1 MKRNRRYLTIGFS
14 IMMVLA
20 AVAPANAQ
28 QCTQDRVYV
37 GDPVQDTVY
46 AFNVPGASPYQ
57 SYPGLPDP
65 QGLIVDSAEATV
77 YVADTLLGGVEAI
90 VLPGGATV
98 PVASGFANALELAL
112 SRDESRLYVVDV
124 NQFGNDLSVVTLPA
138 GVVTQVAGSLGNPS
152 GVTLNAA
159 ETLAYVT
166 QTATGN
172 LVTVQ
177 LTGPGAGTVNPVA
190 SIALGLQDVKLSPSE
205 NFAYTTDPL
214 GNLSVIDLRNGSV
227 NVLAAGLGSP
237 TKFELDQTGNTAW
250 VVDTLGTVRQV
261 DIATGAVSVFPIS
274 AGTLLNPEGIDLV
287 RADNPTVFISDLPGD
302 LSAAPGGVVTVPVN
316 LTDVTGQGIQSMQAD
331 VLFDSSVL
339 SFTSGQAGPLTSG
352 CAGFSATPASPGTV
366 TITASGCAPLAG
378 AGPVALLNF
387 NVLGVIGSNA
397 LSLANVSM
405 SSINGFCTRAGALS
419 FTVGAIEGN
428 VSYYSNLEEVEDAT
442 VTLSPPGSTDLTD
455 AAGDYLVNN
464 AQLGVTNTLIAIK
477 NGDTC
482 NSVGVADAFKALQA
496 SALLIGLTPEEEAA
510 GNVTARCLSY
520 GSPAQTKCVTVLDAL
535 KIAQFS
541 SGYITDFQDRAD
553 DWGFI
558 PDSSAVPFGAVG
570 SRPPQTS
577 DGPGQI
583 VYTPLSSTAI
593 GQDWKGFVYGDIN
606 GSWSPCAPV
615 PPPPS
620 AGGADAEDF
629 RQEPAERGGARPI
642 SLGGGPAISTFGFSN
657 TGGLPGQDTV
667 VGLIVDDATGA
678 EALDVV
684 IFYTPGVADPTNVA
698 LTPLTAGRSF
708 IYNLDIPGE
717 IHAGF
722 YGDPIVGGGALLDIT
737 FESIGEPGTGMRLD
751 LQLASIEES
760 KTVQSVLN
768 DSNFCIEGEG
778 TPPAEV
784 QDVQFTK
791 NADGSTRMAWES
803 DGDELG
809 WQVYAYNVY
818 GDSLVDL
825 DDLGCLGYVSTPEA
839 PIDDP
844 MLPGQL
850 SIYLIAAE
858 NCHGT
863 SPLGSDNT
871 RPSNP
876 ACP

>member
-1 MKRNRRYLTIGFS
+1 MSWNRRNLTAGLL
-14 IMMVLA
+14 IMMTLTA
-20 AVAPANAQ
+20 AAPAEAQ

-37 GDPVQDTVY
+37 GDPVQDTVF
-46 AFNVPGASPYQ
+46 AFNVPGATPYQ
-57 SYPGLPDP
+57 AYPGLPDP
-65 QGLIVDSAEATV
+65 QGLIVDGDEATI

-98 PVASGFANALELAL
+98 PVAIGFANALELAL

-124 NQFGNDLSVVTLPA
+124 NQFGNDLSVVTLPG

-159 ETLAYVT
+159 ESLAYVT

-172 LVTVQ
+172 IVTVQ
-177 LTGPGAGTVNPVA
+177 LSGPSAGTVAPVA
-190 SIALGLQDVKLSPSE
+190 FITPGVQDVKLSPSE

-237 TKFELDQTGNTAW
+237 TKFELDQTGDTAW
-250 VVDTLGTVRQV
+250 VVDTLGSVRQV
-261 DIATGAVSVFPIS
+261 DLATGSVSLFPIS
-274 AGTLLNPEGIDLV
+274 GGTLLNPEGIDLA
-287 RADNPTVFISDLPGD
+287 RADSPTLFITDLPGD
-302 LSAAPGGVVTVPVN
+302 LPAAPGGVVTVPVN
-316 LTDVTGQGIQSMQAD
+316 LTDVTGRGIQSIQAS
-331 VLFDSSVL
+331 VLFDSSVI
-339 SFTSGQAGPLTSG
+339 SFASGQAGPLTAG
-352 CAGFSATPASPGTV
+352 CATFSTTPASPGTV
-366 TITASGCAPLAG
+366 TINASGCAPLAG
-378 AGPVALLNF
+378 EGPVALLNF
-387 NVLGVIGSNA
+387 NVLGVIGSSA

-419 FTVGAIEGN
+419 FSVGAIAGN
-428 VSYYSNLEEVEDAT
+428 VAYYSSLEDVEDAT
-442 VTLSPPGSTDLTD
+442 LTLSPPGSTDLTD
-455 AAGDYLVNN
+455 ATGDYLVNN
-464 AQLGVTNTLIAIK
+464 AQLGVNNTLIATK

-482 NSVGVADAFKALQA
+482 NSVGVADALKALQA

-520 GSPAQTKCVTVLDAL
+520 GSPVQTKCVTVLDAL
-535 KIAQFS
+535 KIAQYS
-541 SGYITDFQDRAD
+541 SGYISGFQDRAD

-558 PDSSAVPFGAVG
+558 PDGSATPFGAVA
-570 SRPPQTS
+570 SPPPQTF
-577 DGPGQI
+577 DGPGRI
-583 VYTPLSSTAI
+583 DYTPLASTAI

-615 PPPPS
+615 PPPP
-620 AGGADAEDF
+620 AGGSDAEDF
-629 RQEPAERGGARPI
+629 RQEPTERTRPRPTT
-642 SLGGGPAISTFGFSN
+642 LAGGPSVASFGFSN

-684 IFYTPGVADPTNVA
+684 IFYTPGVADPAGVA

-722 YGDPIVGGGALLDIT
+722 YGEPIVGGGSLLDIT
-737 FESIGEPGTGMRLD
+737 FESVGEPGTGMRLD
-751 LQLASIEES
+751 LQLAAIEES
-760 KTVQSVLN
+760 KTVQSILN

-778 TPPAEV
+778 TPPTEV

-791 NADGSTRMAWES
+791 NADGTTRMAWES

-809 WQVYAYNVY
+809 WQILTAQGYN
-818 GDSLVDL
+818 GPVDL
-825 DDLGCLGYVSTPEA
+825 DDLGCLGFVSTPEA
-839 PIDDP
+839 PIDEP
-844 MLPGQL
+844 SFPGQL
-850 SIYLIAAE
+850 SVYLIAAE
-858 NCHGT
+858 NCHGI

-871 RPSNP
+871 RPS
-876 ACP
+876 ALECP